1 MRLDFEARLSNP
13 PAPLLQAA
21 VLGKPERIVRNEME
35 NGYTERH
42 FMYQTHLTEPQGIIK
57 KCRKQMSSSQKV

>member
-1 MRLDFEARLSNP
+1 MRLDFEARLSNS

-21 VLGKPERIVRNEME
+21 VLGKPEHIVRNEME

-57 KCRKQMSSSQKV
+57 KCRRQMLSSQKV

>member
-13 PAPLLQAA
+13 PAPVLQAA
-21 VLGKPERIVRNEME
+21 VLGKPERIVHNEME

-57 KCRKQMSSSQKV
+57 KCRRQMLSSRKV